1 MKKQSAEKLKAV
13 VRKKYGEIAGQKA
26 PSSCCGGGPSKG
38 KGPSCCECGPPDGE
52 PYSFMGEDYGKISGY
67 VAEADLGL
75 GCGVPTE
82 LAEIRQGDTV
92 VDLGSGAGNDAFIAR
107 RIVGESGRV
116 IGVDMTAEMIKR
128 ARGNNRKLGYENVE
142 FLLGEIEHLPVED
155 ETADVIISNCV
166 LNLVPDKAKAFQEM
180 FRIMKPGARFCV
192 SDIVVRKALS
202 EEVLKAAELY
212 AGCVAGAIP
221 KKEYLGL
228 LRAAGFREVKTA
240 KERSVDVPGEVLR
253 QYLGK
258 EELLAWKKE
267 GSPLLSVTVTGV
279 KP

>member
-1 MKKQSAEKLKAV
+1 MEKESADKLKAV
-13 VRKKYGEIAGQKA
+13 VRKKYGESAGQKI
-26 PSSCCGGGPSKG
+26 PSSCCGGGNSKG
-38 KGPSCCECGPPDGE
+38 KGSSCCGGGAPDGE
-52 PYSFMGEDYGKISGY
+52 PYSFMGEDYRKISGY

-82 LAEIRQGDTV
+82 LAEIGQGDTV

-116 IGVDMTAEMIKR
+116 IGVDMTPEMVKR
-128 ARGNNRKLGYENVE
+128 ARANARKLGYGNVE

-155 ETADVIISNCV
+155 GTADVIISNCV
-166 LNLVPDKAKAFQEM
+166 LNLVPDKTKAFREK
-180 FRIMKPGARFCV
+180 FRIMKPGGRFCV
-192 SDIVVRKALS
+192 SDIVTRGELPESARR
-202 EEVLKAAELY
+202 AAELY

-221 KKEYLGL
+221 KKDYLAL

-240 KERSVDVPGEVLR
+240 KERPVDVPSEVLM
-253 QYLGK
+253 QYLDK
-258 EELLAWKKE
+258 EELSAWVKE